1 VTKIARPRLH
11 PHGGRRCRV
20 VGSSALLGLAALA
33 CGVATAHAG
42 PPPPTGL
49 GVVGGAGAWHADN
62 DFSLTWSDPAA
73 GDPPLTRTHYRVRNP
88 SGTTIVEDSLRRVSG
103 GIGPLFVPMVPGI
116 YSAEVWFEDAGGG
129 QGPAALVPLHFDNG
143 RPGTVAA
150 GSAPAWIGR
159 TAFPLH
165 VELGHPTGPPPQS
178 GIRGYATTVDRD
190 PSGSPCSR
198 PDRCSDA
205 ETTLR
210 GGIGDDE
217 LAIGP
222 LPEGTSYLH
231 AVAVSGAGMKSATS
245 GRAILRV
252 DTTDP
257 VTLLSG
263 APTGWTDRAVELTAR
278 ASDEGSGMTAA
289 GVGSLPFTAIRV
301 DEGAPAIAFAPSV
314 ATSVIAEGA
323 HRVAYYARDAAGN
336 ADDGAAGNGTAA
348 HQPRTAWVRIDRT
361 PPGVA
366 FPNSQDPRDP
376 DLIRARIADPLSG
389 PDTTRGWIGVR
400 RAGSGDPFE
409 RLPNAPPATAELRAH
424 WDSDAHPTGEYEFKA
439 VAFDAAGNSA
449 VTTRRAGGAPMVLAN
464 PLKATTSL
472 RDAFQRRGL
481 DRVVPFG
488 RGVRLHG
495 RLVTGLDS
503 ALSDTPVRIVERFA
517 AGAHPAVRVST
528 VRTGATGAFS
538 LRTAPGP
545 SRTIELSF
553 EGSPTLS
560 RSTGRTLRLRVRS
573 RVRLRASAASARVG
587 GRPLVFR
594 GRVVAPPGTIA
605 RDGIAA
611 QLQFRLGHSP
621 WGEFRT
627 VQTDRRGQFR
637 YAYRFSDDDSRGV
650 RFQFRAYVPAQD
662 QWPYEPGGSGP
673 LIVRG
678 R

>member
-1 VTKIARPRLH
+1 MRKSAGPRLR
-11 PHGGRRCRV
+11 PSGRRRCRF
-20 VGSSALLGLAALA
+20 VGPALLGLAVLA
-33 CGVATAHAG
+33 CGVPTARAA
-42 PPPPTGL
+42 PPPPIGL
-49 GVVGGAGAWHADN
+49 GVVGGTGTWHADN
-62 DFSLTWSDPAA
+62 YFSLVWSDPAA
-73 GDPPLTRTHYRVRNP
+73 GDPPLTRTYYRVRNP
-88 SGTTIVEDSLRRVSG
+88 SGTIIVEDSLRRVSG
-103 GIGPLFVPMVPGI
+103 GIGPLFVPEVPGV

-129 QGPAALVPLHFDNG
+129 RGPAALVPLHFDDS

-150 GSAPAWIGR
+150 GSVPAWIGR

-178 GIRGYATTVDRD
+178 GIRGYATTVNRD

-198 PDRCSDA
+198 PDRCTDA

-210 GGIGDDE
+210 GGTGDDE

-222 LPEGTSYLH
+222 LPEGISYLH
-231 AVAVSGAGMKSATS
+231 AVAVSGSGMKSAP
-245 GRAILRV
+245 GGQAVLHV

-263 APTGWTDRAVELTAR
+263 APTGWTNRAVELTAR
-278 ASDEGSGMTAA
+278 ASDDGSGMTAA
-289 GVGSLPFTAIRV
+289 GEGPLPFTAIRV

-314 ATSVIAEGA
+314 ATSLIAEGA
-323 HRVAYYARDAAGN
+323 HRVTYYARDTAGN
-336 ADDGAAGNGTAA
+336 ADDGSAGDGA
-348 HQPRTAWVRIDRT
+348 HRPRTAWVRIDRT

-366 FPNSQDPRDP
+366 FPNSQDPHDP
-376 DLIRARIADPLSG
+376 DLIRARIVDPLSG

-409 RLPNAPPATAELRAH
+409 RLPNAPPATAELRAR
-424 WDSDAHPTGEYEFKA
+424 WDSDAHPIGGYEFKA

-472 RDAFQRRGL
+472 RDAFQPRGL
-481 DRVVPFG
+481 NRVVPFG

-495 RLVTGLDS
+495 RLVTGLDT
-503 ALSDTPVRIVERFA
+503 ALSDVPVRIVERFA
-517 AGAHPAVRVST
+517 PGAHPAVRVST
-528 VRTGATGAFS
+528 VRTDPAGTFS
-538 LRTAPGP
+538 IRTAPGP
-545 SRTIELSF
+545 SRTVELAY

-587 GRPLVFR
+587 GKPLVFR
-594 GRVVAPPGTIA
+594 GRVVAPVGTIPHT
-605 RDGIAA
+605 GMPV

-621 WGEFRT
+621 WSEFRS
-627 VQTDRRGQFR
+627 VQTDGDGRFR
-637 YAYRFSDDDSRGV
+637 YAYSFTDDDSRGA
-650 RFQFRAYVPAQD
+650 RFQFRAYIPAQET
-662 QWPYEPGGSGP
+662 WPYEPAGSRP

-678 R
+678 S